1 MCFALRLDSD
11 VTSEKQVINSL
22 IYEIFSNP
30 AKVLHLIMQVIIILW
45 CTNFKTLPK
54 NPIFVMLWLIKK
66 TQLILQFYSIFNL
79 LNLFSLNEINLK

>member
-11 VTSEKQVINSL
+11 VTSEKQVIHSL

-45 CTNFKTLPK
+45 CTNCKTLPK

-66 TQLILQFYSIFNL
+66 LILQFYSIFNL
-79 LNLFSLNEINLK
+79 LNLFFTEWNKS